1 MDTIK
6 APTELMGKALVFAT
20 AAHAAVGQVRKYT
33 GEPYIVHP
41 IEVAEIVAC
50 VPYTEAMICAA
61 LLHDVLEDTKV
72 TEKLLR
78 DEFGDEVTDMVV
90 WLTKVEVPGNR
101 KVRKEA
107 ELKRLYGAP
116 AEVQTIKIA
125 DMIANTPSI
134 VKWDPKFAKT
144 FLREKQELLE
154 VLTKGDHRLLERAC
168 KQLAETENA

>member
-6 APTELMGKALVFAT
+6 APTELMDKALVFAT

-41 IEVAEIVAC
+41 IEVAGIVAC

-72 TEKLLR
+72 TEDLLR
-78 DEFGDEVTDMVV
+78 TEFGDTVTDLVV

-101 KVRKEA
+101 KARKKS
-107 ELKRLYGAP
+107 ELKRLAGAP
-116 AEVQTIKIA
+116 AEVQTIKLA
-125 DMIANTPSI
+125 DLLANTPSI
-134 VKWDPKFAKT
+134 VKHDPKFAKVY
-144 FLREKQELLE
+144 LKEKLDLIA
-154 VLTKGDHRLLERAC
+154 VLTKGNAELKKRAYE
-168 KQLAETENA
+168 QVWEGL